1 MKFQMIHE
9 VRDRIHVRC
18 LSAKGVLFR
27 GFDARQGAVILSRL
41 ERISGV
47 YKVKLYSASGE
58 VAITFAP
65 DKRASLRPILLDTL
79 AYLDPN
85 DPGLQK
91 SSKHQADALILNRT
105 YRNRLISHVTRHFA
119 CKWFLPMPVR
129 MLRAWYHTLGF
140 IRKGVKSLLS
150 GKLDVPVL
158 DATAITAAML
168 QNDLGT
174 AGSIMLL
181 LGIGDILE
189 EWTLKK
195 SVHDLASHMS
205 INVDTA
211 WKVLENGTE
220 IEVPLTEVEKGDVIS
235 VKMGSTI
242 PLDGLVTGGEALVN
256 QASMTGESMPVR
268 KTVDG
273 TVFAGTVVEDG
284 EICIRVTGTVGD
296 TRFDRIVKIIE
307 DSEAF
312 KSNLEGRANH
322 LADRLVPWCLGGTLL
337 TYLITRNVMKAMA
350 VLMVD
355 FSCALKLSMPL
366 AVLSAMRECST
377 YKITVK
383 GGKFLEAV
391 AEADTI
397 VFDKTGT
404 LTKAQPTVAKI
415 VSFNDQSEDEL
426 LRIAACL
433 EEHFPHSMAKAVV
446 REAVNRNLV
455 HEELHSKVEYIVAH
469 GISSK
474 IGEKHIVIGSYHFV
488 FEDENATIPEG
499 KKEIFEQLPEQYS
512 HLYMAI
518 DGVLVAVICIED
530 PLRPEAV
537 EVIAKLKKLGISKVV
552 MMTGDSDRVAS
563 AIAKKVGVDEY
574 HSEVL
579 PEDKASFVEAEKNA
593 GRKVIM
599 VGDGINDS
607 PALSAADVGI
617 AISDGAEIAREI
629 ADVTVGADD
638 LHELVTLKK
647 ISNGL
652 MERIHRNYRLIVGIN
667 TSLIVLG
674 VAGAFPPTTSA
685 LLHNTSTLL
694 ISLKSMNNL
703 LDEKEE
709 VTEENV
715 AEAFA

>member
-1 MKFQMIHE
+1 MIHE

-242 PLDGLVTGGEALVN
+242 PLDGLVTGGEARVN

-404 LTKAQPTVAKI
+404 LTLAKPKVADVICFDGYSRETV
-415 VSFNDQSEDEL
+415 
-426 LRIAACL
+426 LRYAACL
-433 EEHFPHSMAKAVV
+433 EEHFPHSVANAIV
-446 REAVNRNLV
+446 RQAADEGIT
-455 HEELHSKVEYIVAH
+455 HDELHSKVEYIVAH
-469 GISSK
+469 GIASRVGDK
-474 IGEKHIVIGSYHFV
+474 RIVIGSHHFI
-488 FEDENATIPEG
+488 FEDEHCRVPEG
-499 KKEIFEQLPEQYS
+499 QEDLFESRSPAYS
-512 HLYMAI
+512 HVFMALNGVLMAI
-518 DGVLVAVICIED
+518 ICISD

-537 EVIAKLKKLGISKVV
+537 EVMKALRRVGFQNLV
-552 MMTGDSDRVAS
+552 MMTGDSKRTAENVAATLELDRFYA
-563 AIAKKVGVDEY
+563 
-574 HSEVL
+574 EVL
-579 PEDKASFVEAEKNA
+579 PEEKAQFVKAAKAE
-593 GRKVIM
+593 GHRVVM

-607 PALSAADVGI
+607 PALSEADAGI
-617 AISDGAEIAREI
+617 AIAEGADIAREI
-629 ADVTVGADD
+629 ADITISARD
-638 LHELVTLKK
+638 LHQ
-647 ISNGL
+647 
-652 MERIHRNYRLIVGIN
+652 LIVLKELSN
-667 TSLIVLG
+667 LLMKRVNFNYDFVVSFNAALIALG
-674 VAGAFPPTTSA
+674 VAGILPPATTA
-685 LLHNTSTLL
+685 LLHNGSTIAL
-694 ISLKSMNNL
+694 SLHSMTNL
-703 LDEKEE
+703 KKF
-709 VTEENV
+709 V
-715 AEAFA
+715 

>member
-58 VAITFAP
+58 VAITFAL

-296 TRFDRIVKIIE
+296 TRFDRIVKMIE

-404 LTKAQPTVAKI
+404 LTLAKPKVADVICFDGYSRETV
-415 VSFNDQSEDEL
+415 
-426 LRIAACL
+426 LRYAACL
-433 EEHFPHSMAKAVV
+433 EEHFPHSVANAIV
-446 REAVNRNLV
+446 RQAADEGIT
-455 HEELHSKVEYIVAH
+455 HDELHSKVEYIVAH
-469 GISSK
+469 GIASRVGDK
-474 IGEKHIVIGSYHFV
+474 RIVIGSHHFI
-488 FEDENATIPEG
+488 FEDEHCRVPEG
-499 KKEIFEQLPEQYS
+499 QEDLFESRSPAYS
-512 HLYMAI
+512 HVFMALNGVLMAI
-518 DGVLVAVICIED
+518 ICISD

-537 EVIAKLKKLGISKVV
+537 EVMKALRRVGFQNLV
-552 MMTGDSDRVAS
+552 MMTGDSKRTAENVAATLELDRFYA
-563 AIAKKVGVDEY
+563 
-574 HSEVL
+574 EVL
-579 PEDKASFVEAEKNA
+579 PEEKAQFVKAAKAE
-593 GRKVIM
+593 GHRVVM

-607 PALSAADVGI
+607 PALSEADAGI
-617 AISDGAEIAREI
+617 AIAEGADIAREI
-629 ADVTVGADD
+629 ADITISARD
-638 LHELVTLKK
+638 LHQ
-647 ISNGL
+647 
-652 MERIHRNYRLIVGIN
+652 LIVLKELSN
-667 TSLIVLG
+667 LLMKRVNFNYDFVVSFNAALIALG
-674 VAGAFPPTTSA
+674 VAGILPPATTA
-685 LLHNTSTLL
+685 LLHNGSTIAL
-694 ISLKSMNNL
+694 SLHSMTNL
-703 LDEKEE
+703 KKF
-709 VTEENV
+709 V
-715 AEAFA
+715 

>member
-296 TRFDRIVKIIE
+296 TRFDRIVKMIE

-404 LTKAQPTVAKI
+404 LTLAKPKVADVICFDGYSRETV
-415 VSFNDQSEDEL
+415 
-426 LRIAACL
+426 LRYAACL
-433 EEHFPHSMAKAVV
+433 EEHFPHSVASAIV
-446 REAVNRNLV
+446 RQAADEGIT
-455 HEELHSKVEYIVAH
+455 HDELHSKVEYIVAH
-469 GISSK
+469 GIASRVGDK
-474 IGEKHIVIGSYHFV
+474 RIVIGSHHFI
-488 FEDENATIPEG
+488 FEDEHCRVPEG
-499 KKEIFEQLPEQYS
+499 QEDLFESRSPAYS
-512 HLYMAI
+512 HVFMALNGVLMAI
-518 DGVLVAVICIED
+518 ICISD

-537 EVIAKLKKLGISKVV
+537 EVMKALRRVGFQNLV
-552 MMTGDSDRVAS
+552 MMTGDSKRTAENVA
-563 AIAKKVGVDEY
+563 ATLELDQFYA
-574 HSEVL
+574 EVL
-579 PEDKASFVEAEKNA
+579 PEEKAQFVKAAKAE
-593 GRKVIM
+593 GHRVVM

-607 PALSAADVGI
+607 PALSEADAGI
-617 AISDGAEIAREI
+617 AIAEGADIAREI
-629 ADVTVGADD
+629 ADITISARD
-638 LHELVTLKK
+638 LHQ
-647 ISNGL
+647 
-652 MERIHRNYRLIVGIN
+652 LIVLKELSN
-667 TSLIVLG
+667 LLMKRVNFNYDFVVSFNAALIALG
-674 VAGAFPPTTSA
+674 VAGILPPATTA
-685 LLHNTSTLL
+685 LLHNGSTIAL
-694 ISLKSMNNL
+694 SLHSMTNL
-703 LDEKEE
+703 KKF
-709 VTEENV
+709 V
-715 AEAFA
+715 

>member
-235 VKMGSTI
+235 VKMGSII

-404 LTKAQPTVAKI
+404 LTLAKPKVADVICFDGYSRETV
-415 VSFNDQSEDEL
+415 
-426 LRIAACL
+426 LRYAACL
-433 EEHFPHSMAKAVV
+433 EEHFPHSVANAIV
-446 REAVNRNLV
+446 RQAADEGIT
-455 HEELHSKVEYIVAH
+455 HDELHSKVEYIVAH
-469 GISSK
+469 GIASRVGDK
-474 IGEKHIVIGSYHFV
+474 RIVIGSHHFI
-488 FEDENATIPEG
+488 FEDEHCRVPEG
-499 KKEIFEQLPEQYS
+499 QEDLFESRSPAYS
-512 HLYMAI
+512 HVFMALNGVLMAI
-518 DGVLVAVICIED
+518 ICISD

-537 EVIAKLKKLGISKVV
+537 EVMKALRRVGFQNLV
-552 MMTGDSDRVAS
+552 MMTGDSKRTAENVAATLELDRFYA
-563 AIAKKVGVDEY
+563 
-574 HSEVL
+574 EVL
-579 PEDKASFVEAEKNA
+579 PEEKAQFVKAAKAE
-593 GRKVIM
+593 GHRVVM

-607 PALSAADVGI
+607 PALSEADAGI
-617 AISDGAEIAREI
+617 AIAEGADIAREI
-629 ADVTVGADD
+629 ADITISARD
-638 LHELVTLKK
+638 LHQ
-647 ISNGL
+647 
-652 MERIHRNYRLIVGIN
+652 LIVLKELSN
-667 TSLIVLG
+667 LLMKRVNFNYDFVVSFNAALIALG
-674 VAGAFPPTTSA
+674 VAGILPPATTA
-685 LLHNTSTLL
+685 LLHNGSTIAL
-694 ISLKSMNNL
+694 SLHSMTNL
-703 LDEKEE
+703 KKF
-709 VTEENV
+709 V
-715 AEAFA
+715 

>member
-1 MKFQMIHE
+1 MIHE

-312 KSNLEGRANH
+312 KSNLEGRANR

-404 LTKAQPTVAKI
+404 LTLAKPKVADVICFDGYSRETV
-415 VSFNDQSEDEL
+415 
-426 LRIAACL
+426 LRYAACL
-433 EEHFPHSMAKAVV
+433 EEHFPHSVANAIV
-446 REAVNRNLV
+446 RQAADEGIT
-455 HEELHSKVEYIVAH
+455 HDELHSKVEYIVAH
-469 GISSK
+469 GIASRVGDK
-474 IGEKHIVIGSYHFV
+474 RIVIGSHHFI
-488 FEDENATIPEG
+488 FEDEHCRVPEG
-499 KKEIFEQLPEQYS
+499 QEDLFESRSPAYS
-512 HLYMAI
+512 HVFMALNGVLMAI
-518 DGVLVAVICIED
+518 ICISD

-537 EVIAKLKKLGISKVV
+537 EVMKALRRVGFQNLV
-552 MMTGDSDRVAS
+552 MMTGDSKRTAENVAATLELDRFYA
-563 AIAKKVGVDEY
+563 
-574 HSEVL
+574 EVL
-579 PEDKASFVEAEKNA
+579 PEEKAQFVKAAKAE
-593 GRKVIM
+593 GHRVVM

-607 PALSAADVGI
+607 PALSEADAGI
-617 AISDGAEIAREI
+617 AIAEGADIAREI
-629 ADVTVGADD
+629 ADITISARD
-638 LHELVTLKK
+638 LHQ
-647 ISNGL
+647 
-652 MERIHRNYRLIVGIN
+652 LIVLKELSN
-667 TSLIVLG
+667 LLMKRVNFNYDFVVSFNAALIALG
-674 VAGAFPPTTSA
+674 VAGILPPATTA
-685 LLHNTSTLL
+685 LLHNGSTIAL
-694 ISLKSMNNL
+694 SLHSMTNL
-703 LDEKEE
+703 KKF
-709 VTEENV
+709 V
-715 AEAFA
+715 

>member
-65 DKRASLRPILLDTL
+65 DKRASLRPILLATL

-296 TRFDRIVKIIE
+296 TRFDRIVKMIE

-404 LTKAQPTVAKI
+404 LTLAKPKVADVICFDGYSRETV
-415 VSFNDQSEDEL
+415 
-426 LRIAACL
+426 LRYAACL
-433 EEHFPHSMAKAVV
+433 EEHFPHSVANAIV
-446 REAVNRNLV
+446 RQAADEGIT
-455 HEELHSKVEYIVAH
+455 HDELHSKVEYIVAH
-469 GISSK
+469 GIASRVGDK
-474 IGEKHIVIGSYHFV
+474 RIVIGSHHFI
-488 FEDENATIPEG
+488 FEDEHCRVPEG
-499 KKEIFEQLPEQYS
+499 QEDLFESRSPAYS
-512 HLYMAI
+512 HVFMALNGVLMAI
-518 DGVLVAVICIED
+518 ICISD

-537 EVIAKLKKLGISKVV
+537 EVMKALRRVGFQNLV
-552 MMTGDSDRVAS
+552 MMTGDSKRTAENVAATLELDRFYA
-563 AIAKKVGVDEY
+563 
-574 HSEVL
+574 EVL
-579 PEDKASFVEAEKNA
+579 PEEKAQFVKAAKAE
-593 GRKVIM
+593 GHRVVM

-607 PALSAADVGI
+607 PALSEADAGI
-617 AISDGAEIAREI
+617 AIAEGADIAREI
-629 ADVTVGADD
+629 ADITISARD
-638 LHELVTLKK
+638 LHQ
-647 ISNGL
+647 
-652 MERIHRNYRLIVGIN
+652 LIVLKELSN
-667 TSLIVLG
+667 LLMKRVNFNYDFVVSFNAALIALG
-674 VAGAFPPTTSA
+674 VAGILPPATTA
-685 LLHNTSTLL
+685 LLHNGSTIAL
-694 ISLKSMNNL
+694 SLHSMTNL
-703 LDEKEE
+703 KKF
-709 VTEENV
+709 V
-715 AEAFA
+715 

>member
-1 MKFQMIHE
+1 
-9 VRDRIHVRC
+9 
-18 LSAKGVLFR
+18 
-27 GFDARQGAVILSRL
+27 
-41 ERISGV
+41 
-47 YKVKLYSASGE
+47 
-58 VAITFAP
+58 
-65 DKRASLRPILLDTL
+65 
-79 AYLDPN
+79 
-85 DPGLQK
+85 
-91 SSKHQADALILNRT
+91 
-105 YRNRLISHVTRHFA
+105 
-119 CKWFLPMPVR
+119 MPVR

-404 LTKAQPTVAKI
+404 LTLAKPKVADVICFDGYSRETV
-415 VSFNDQSEDEL
+415 
-426 LRIAACL
+426 LRYAACL
-433 EEHFPHSMAKAVV
+433 EEHFPHSVANAIV
-446 REAVNRNLV
+446 RQAADEGIT
-455 HEELHSKVEYIVAH
+455 HDELHSKVEYIVAH
-469 GISSK
+469 GIASRVGDK
-474 IGEKHIVIGSYHFV
+474 RIVIGSHHFI
-488 FEDENATIPEG
+488 FEDEHCRVPEG
-499 KKEIFEQLPEQYS
+499 QEDLFESRSPAYS
-512 HLYMAI
+512 HVFMALNGVLMAI
-518 DGVLVAVICIED
+518 ICISD

-537 EVIAKLKKLGISKVV
+537 EVMKALRRVGFQNLV
-552 MMTGDSDRVAS
+552 MMTGDSKRTAENVAATLELDRFYA
-563 AIAKKVGVDEY
+563 
-574 HSEVL
+574 EVL
-579 PEDKASFVEAEKNA
+579 PEEKAQFVKAAKAE
-593 GRKVIM
+593 GHRVVM

-607 PALSAADVGI
+607 PALSEADAGI
-617 AISDGAEIAREI
+617 AIAEGADIAREI
-629 ADVTVGADD
+629 ADITISARD
-638 LHELVTLKK
+638 LHQ
-647 ISNGL
+647 
-652 MERIHRNYRLIVGIN
+652 LIVLKELSN
-667 TSLIVLG
+667 LLMKRVNFNYDFVVSFNAALIALG
-674 VAGAFPPTTSA
+674 VAGILPPATTA
-685 LLHNTSTLL
+685 LLHNGSTIAL
-694 ISLKSMNNL
+694 SLHSMTNL
-703 LDEKEE
+703 KKF
-709 VTEENV
+709 V
-715 AEAFA
+715 

>member
-1 MKFQMIHE
+1 MIHE

-383 GGKFLEAV
+383 GGKVLEAV

-404 LTKAQPTVAKI
+404 LTLAKPKVADVICFDGYSRETV
-415 VSFNDQSEDEL
+415 
-426 LRIAACL
+426 LRYAACL
-433 EEHFPHSMAKAVV
+433 EEHFPHSVANAIV
-446 REAVNRNLV
+446 RQAADEGIT
-455 HEELHSKVEYIVAH
+455 HDELHSKVEYIVAH
-469 GISSK
+469 GIASRVGDK
-474 IGEKHIVIGSYHFV
+474 RIVIGSHHFI
-488 FEDENATIPEG
+488 FEDEHCRVPEG
-499 KKEIFEQLPEQYS
+499 QEDLFESRSPAYS
-512 HLYMAI
+512 HVFMALNGVLMAI
-518 DGVLVAVICIED
+518 ICISD

-537 EVIAKLKKLGISKVV
+537 EVMKALRRVGFQNLV
-552 MMTGDSDRVAS
+552 MMTGDSKRTAENVAATLELDRFYA
-563 AIAKKVGVDEY
+563 
-574 HSEVL
+574 EVL
-579 PEDKASFVEAEKNA
+579 PEEKAQFVKAAKAE
-593 GRKVIM
+593 GHRVVM

-607 PALSAADVGI
+607 PALSEADAGI
-617 AISDGAEIAREI
+617 AIAEGADIAREI
-629 ADVTVGADD
+629 ADITISARD
-638 LHELVTLKK
+638 LHQ
-647 ISNGL
+647 
-652 MERIHRNYRLIVGIN
+652 LIVLKELSN
-667 TSLIVLG
+667 LLMKRVNFNYDFVVSFNAALIALG
-674 VAGAFPPTTSA
+674 VAGILPPATTA
-685 LLHNTSTLL
+685 LLHNGSTIAL
-694 ISLKSMNNL
+694 SLHSMTNL
-703 LDEKEE
+703 KKF
-709 VTEENV
+709 V
-715 AEAFA
+715 

>member
-1 MKFQMIHE
+1 MIHE

-404 LTKAQPTVAKI
+404 LTLAKPKVADVICFDGYSRETV
-415 VSFNDQSEDEL
+415 
-426 LRIAACL
+426 LRYAACL
-433 EEHFPHSMAKAVV
+433 EEHFPHSVANAIV
-446 REAVNRNLV
+446 RQAADEGIT
-455 HEELHSKVEYIVAH
+455 HDELHSKVEYIVAH
-469 GISSK
+469 GIASRVGDK
-474 IGEKHIVIGSYHFV
+474 RIVIGSHHFI
-488 FEDENATIPEG
+488 FEDEHCRVPEG
-499 KKEIFEQLPEQYS
+499 QEDLFESRSPAYS
-512 HLYMAI
+512 HVFMALNGVLMAI
-518 DGVLVAVICIED
+518 ICISD

-537 EVIAKLKKLGISKVV
+537 EVMKALRRVGFQNFV
-552 MMTGDSDRVAS
+552 MMTGDSKRTAENVAATLELDRFYA
-563 AIAKKVGVDEY
+563 
-574 HSEVL
+574 EVL
-579 PEDKASFVEAEKNA
+579 PEEKAQFVKAAKAE
-593 GRKVIM
+593 GHRVVM

-607 PALSAADVGI
+607 PALSEADAGI
-617 AISDGAEIAREI
+617 AIAEGADIAREI
-629 ADVTVGADD
+629 ADITISARD
-638 LHELVTLKK
+638 LHQ
-647 ISNGL
+647 
-652 MERIHRNYRLIVGIN
+652 LIVLKELSN
-667 TSLIVLG
+667 LLMKRVNFNYDFVVSFNAALIALG
-674 VAGAFPPTTSA
+674 VAGILPPATTA
-685 LLHNTSTLL
+685 LLHNGSTIAL
-694 ISLKSMNNL
+694 SLHSMTNL
-703 LDEKEE
+703 KKF
-709 VTEENV
+709 V
-715 AEAFA
+715 

>member
-296 TRFDRIVKIIE
+296 TRFDRIVKMIE

-404 LTKAQPTVAKI
+404 LTLAKPKVADVICFDGYSRETV
-415 VSFNDQSEDEL
+415 
-426 LRIAACL
+426 LRYAACL
-433 EEHFPHSMAKAVV
+433 EEHFPHSVANAIV
-446 REAVNRNLV
+446 RQAADEGIT
-455 HEELHSKVEYIVAH
+455 HDELHSKVEYIVAH
-469 GISSK
+469 GIASRVGDKRS
-474 IGEKHIVIGSYHFV
+474 VIGSHHFI
-488 FEDENATIPEG
+488 FEDEHCRVPEG
-499 KKEIFEQLPEQYS
+499 QEDLFESRSPAYS
-512 HLYMAI
+512 HVFMALNGVLMAI
-518 DGVLVAVICIED
+518 ICISD

-537 EVIAKLKKLGISKVV
+537 EVMKALRRVGFQNLV
-552 MMTGDSDRVAS
+552 MMTGDSKRTAENVAATLELDRFYA
-563 AIAKKVGVDEY
+563 
-574 HSEVL
+574 EVL
-579 PEDKASFVEAEKNA
+579 PEEKAQFVKAAKAE
-593 GRKVIM
+593 GHRVVM

-607 PALSAADVGI
+607 PALSEADAGI
-617 AISDGAEIAREI
+617 AIAEGADIAREI
-629 ADVTVGADD
+629 ADITISARD
-638 LHELVTLKK
+638 LHQ
-647 ISNGL
+647 
-652 MERIHRNYRLIVGIN
+652 LIVLKELSN
-667 TSLIVLG
+667 LLMKRVNFNYDFVVSFNAALIALG
-674 VAGAFPPTTSA
+674 VAGILPPATTA
-685 LLHNTSTLL
+685 LLHNGSTIAL
-694 ISLKSMNNL
+694 SLHSMTNL
-703 LDEKEE
+703 KKF
-709 VTEENV
+709 V
-715 AEAFA
+715 

>member
-18 LSAKGVLFR
+18 LSAKGVVFR
-27 GFDARQGAVILSRL
+27 GFDARQGAVILSSL

-47 YKVKLYSASGE
+47 CKVKLYSASGE

-65 DKRASLRPILLDTL
+65 DKRAFLRPILLDTL

-129 MLRAWYHTLGF
+129 TLRAWYHTLGF

-189 EWTLKK
+189 AWTLKK

-220 IEVPLTEVEKGDVIS
+220 IEVPLTEVDKGDVIS

-284 EICIRVTGTVGD
+284 EIRIRVTGTVGD
-296 TRFDRIVKIIE
+296 TRFDRIVKMIE

-312 KSNLEGRANH
+312 KSNLEGKANH

-404 LTKAQPTVAKI
+404 LTLAKPKVADVICFDGYTRETV
-415 VSFNDQSEDEL
+415 
-426 LRIAACL
+426 LRYAACL
-433 EEHFPHSMAKAVV
+433 EEHFPHSVANAIV
-446 REAVNRNLV
+446 RQAADEGIT
-455 HEELHSKVEYIVAH
+455 HDELHSKVEYIVAH
-469 GISSK
+469 GIASRVGDK
-474 IGEKHIVIGSYHFV
+474 RIVIGSHHFI
-488 FEDENATIPEG
+488 FEDEHCRVPEG
-499 KKEIFEQLPEQYS
+499 QEDLFESRSPEYS
-512 HLYMAI
+512 HVFMALNGVLMAI
-518 DGVLVAVICIED
+518 ICISD

-537 EVIAKLKKLGISKVV
+537 EVMKALRRVGFQDLV
-552 MMTGDSDRVAS
+552 MMTGDSKRTAENVA
-563 AIAKKVGVDEY
+563 ATLGLDQFYA
-574 HSEVL
+574 EVL
-579 PEDKASFVEAEKNA
+579 PEEKAQFVKAAKA
-593 GRKVIM
+593 DGHRVVM

-607 PALSAADVGI
+607 PALSEADAGI
-617 AISDGAEIAREI
+617 AIAEGADIAREI
-629 ADVTVGADD
+629 ADITISARD
-638 LHELVTLKK
+638 LHQ
-647 ISNGL
+647 
-652 MERIHRNYRLIVGIN
+652 LIVLKELSN
-667 TSLIVLG
+667 LLMKRVNFNYDFVVSFNAALIALG
-674 VAGAFPPTTSA
+674 VAGILPPATTA
-685 LLHNTSTLL
+685 LLHNGSTIAL
-694 ISLKSMNNL
+694 SLHSMTNL
-703 LDEKEE
+703 KEF
-709 VTEENV
+709 V
-715 AEAFA
+715 

>member
-1 MKFQMIHE
+1 MIHE

-404 LTKAQPTVAKI
+404 LTLAKPKVADVICFDGYSRETV
-415 VSFNDQSEDEL
+415 
-426 LRIAACL
+426 LRYAACL
-433 EEHFPHSMAKAVV
+433 EEHFPHSVANAIV
-446 REAVNRNLV
+446 RQAADEGIT
-455 HEELHSKVEYIVAH
+455 HDELHSKVEYIVAH
-469 GISSK
+469 GIASRVGDK
-474 IGEKHIVIGSYHFV
+474 RIVIGSHHFI
-488 FEDENATIPEG
+488 FEDEHCRVPEG
-499 KKEIFEQLPEQYS
+499 QEDLFESRSPAYS
-512 HLYMAI
+512 HVFMALNGVLMAI
-518 DGVLVAVICIED
+518 ICISD

-537 EVIAKLKKLGISKVV
+537 EVMKALRRVGFQNLV
-552 MMTGDSDRVAS
+552 MMTGDSKRTAEKVAATLELDRFYA
-563 AIAKKVGVDEY
+563 
-574 HSEVL
+574 EVL
-579 PEDKASFVEAEKNA
+579 PEEKAQFVKAAKAE
-593 GRKVIM
+593 GHRVVM

-607 PALSAADVGI
+607 PALSEADAGI
-617 AISDGAEIAREI
+617 AIAEGADIAREI
-629 ADVTVGADD
+629 ADITISARD
-638 LHELVTLKK
+638 LHQ
-647 ISNGL
+647 
-652 MERIHRNYRLIVGIN
+652 LIVLKELSN
-667 TSLIVLG
+667 LLMKRVNFNYDFVVSFNAALIALG
-674 VAGAFPPTTSA
+674 VAGILPPATTA
-685 LLHNTSTLL
+685 LLHNGSTIAL
-694 ISLKSMNNL
+694 SLHSMTNL
-703 LDEKEE
+703 KKF
-709 VTEENV
+709 V
-715 AEAFA
+715 

>member
-1 MKFQMIHE
+1 MIHE

-220 IEVPLTEVEKGDVIS
+220 IEVPLTEVEKDDVIS

-296 TRFDRIVKIIE
+296 TRFDRIVKMIE

-404 LTKAQPTVAKI
+404 LTLAKPKVADVICFDGYSRETV
-415 VSFNDQSEDEL
+415 
-426 LRIAACL
+426 LRYAACL
-433 EEHFPHSMAKAVV
+433 EEHFPHSVANAIV
-446 REAVNRNLV
+446 RQAADEGIT
-455 HEELHSKVEYIVAH
+455 HDELHSKVEYIVAH
-469 GISSK
+469 GIASRVGDK
-474 IGEKHIVIGSYHFV
+474 RIVIGSHHFI
-488 FEDENATIPEG
+488 FEDEHCRVPEG
-499 KKEIFEQLPEQYS
+499 QEDLFESRSPAYS
-512 HLYMAI
+512 HVFMALNGVLMAI
-518 DGVLVAVICIED
+518 ICISD

-537 EVIAKLKKLGISKVV
+537 EVMKALRRVGFQNLV
-552 MMTGDSDRVAS
+552 MMTGDSKRTAENVAATLELDRFYA
-563 AIAKKVGVDEY
+563 
-574 HSEVL
+574 EVL
-579 PEDKASFVEAEKNA
+579 PEEKAQFVKAAKAE
-593 GRKVIM
+593 GHRVVM

-607 PALSAADVGI
+607 PALSEADAGI
-617 AISDGAEIAREI
+617 AIAEGADIAREI
-629 ADVTVGADD
+629 ADITISARD
-638 LHELVTLKK
+638 LHQ
-647 ISNGL
+647 
-652 MERIHRNYRLIVGIN
+652 LIVLKELSN
-667 TSLIVLG
+667 LLMKRVNFNYDFVVSFNAALIALG
-674 VAGAFPPTTSA
+674 VAGILPPATTA
-685 LLHNTSTLL
+685 LLHNGSTIAL
-694 ISLKSMNNL
+694 SLHSMTNL
-703 LDEKEE
+703 KKF
-709 VTEENV
+709 V
-715 AEAFA
+715 

>member
-91 SSKHQADALILNRT
+91 PSKHQADALILNRT

-404 LTKAQPTVAKI
+404 LTLAKPKVADVICFDGYSRETV
-415 VSFNDQSEDEL
+415 
-426 LRIAACL
+426 LRYAACL
-433 EEHFPHSMAKAVV
+433 EEHFPHSVANAIV
-446 REAVNRNLV
+446 RQAADEGIT
-455 HEELHSKVEYIVAH
+455 HDELHSKVEYIVAH
-469 GISSK
+469 GIASRVGDK
-474 IGEKHIVIGSYHFV
+474 RIVIGSHHFI
-488 FEDENATIPEG
+488 FEDEHCRVPEG
-499 KKEIFEQLPEQYS
+499 QEDLFESRSPAYS
-512 HLYMAI
+512 HVFMALNGVLMAI
-518 DGVLVAVICIED
+518 ICISD

-537 EVIAKLKKLGISKVV
+537 EVMKALRRVGFQNLV
-552 MMTGDSDRVAS
+552 MMTGDSKRTAENVAATLELDRFYA
-563 AIAKKVGVDEY
+563 
-574 HSEVL
+574 EVL
-579 PEDKASFVEAEKNA
+579 PEEKAQFVKAAKAE
-593 GRKVIM
+593 GHRVVM

-607 PALSAADVGI
+607 PALSEADAGI
-617 AISDGAEIAREI
+617 AIAEGADIAREI
-629 ADVTVGADD
+629 ADITISARD
-638 LHELVTLKK
+638 LHQ
-647 ISNGL
+647 
-652 MERIHRNYRLIVGIN
+652 LIVLKELSN
-667 TSLIVLG
+667 LLMKRVNFNYDFVVSFNAALIALG
-674 VAGAFPPTTSA
+674 VAGILPPATTA
-685 LLHNTSTLL
+685 LLHNGSTIAL
-694 ISLKSMNNL
+694 SLHSMTNL
-703 LDEKEE
+703 KKF
-709 VTEENV
+709 V
-715 AEAFA
+715 

>member
-1 MKFQMIHE
+1 MIHE

-158 DATAITAAML
+158 DATAITAAMR

-404 LTKAQPTVAKI
+404 LTLAKPKVADVICFDGYSRETV
-415 VSFNDQSEDEL
+415 
-426 LRIAACL
+426 LRYAACL
-433 EEHFPHSMAKAVV
+433 EEHFPHSVANAIV
-446 REAVNRNLV
+446 RQAADEGIT
-455 HEELHSKVEYIVAH
+455 HDELHSKVEYIVAH
-469 GISSK
+469 GIASRVGDK
-474 IGEKHIVIGSYHFV
+474 RIVIGSHHFI
-488 FEDENATIPEG
+488 FEDEHCRVPEG
-499 KKEIFEQLPEQYS
+499 QEDLFESRSPAYS
-512 HLYMAI
+512 HVFMALNGVLMAI
-518 DGVLVAVICIED
+518 ICISD

-537 EVIAKLKKLGISKVV
+537 EVMKALRRVGFQNLV
-552 MMTGDSDRVAS
+552 MMTGDSKRTAENVAATLELDRFYA
-563 AIAKKVGVDEY
+563 
-574 HSEVL
+574 EVL
-579 PEDKASFVEAEKNA
+579 PEEKAQFVKAAKAE
-593 GRKVIM
+593 GHRVVM

-607 PALSAADVGI
+607 PALSEADAGI
-617 AISDGAEIAREI
+617 AIAEGADIAREI
-629 ADVTVGADD
+629 ADITISARD
-638 LHELVTLKK
+638 LHQ
-647 ISNGL
+647 
-652 MERIHRNYRLIVGIN
+652 LIVLKELSN
-667 TSLIVLG
+667 LLMKRVNFNYDFVVSFNAALIALG
-674 VAGAFPPTTSA
+674 VAGILPPATTA
-685 LLHNTSTLL
+685 LLHNGSTIAL
-694 ISLKSMNNL
+694 SLHSMTNL
-703 LDEKEE
+703 KKF
-709 VTEENV
+709 V
-715 AEAFA
+715 

>member
-1 MKFQMIHE
+1 MIHE

-366 AVLSAMRECST
+366 AVLSAMRACST

-404 LTKAQPTVAKI
+404 LTLAKPKVADVICFDGYSRETV
-415 VSFNDQSEDEL
+415 
-426 LRIAACL
+426 LRYAACL
-433 EEHFPHSMAKAVV
+433 EEHFPHSVANAIV
-446 REAVNRNLV
+446 RQAADEGIT
-455 HEELHSKVEYIVAH
+455 HDELHSKVEYIVAH
-469 GISSK
+469 GIASRVGDK
-474 IGEKHIVIGSYHFV
+474 RIVIGSHHFI
-488 FEDENATIPEG
+488 FEDEHCRVPEG
-499 KKEIFEQLPEQYS
+499 QEDLFESRSPAYS
-512 HLYMAI
+512 HVFMALNGVLMAI
-518 DGVLVAVICIED
+518 ICISD

-537 EVIAKLKKLGISKVV
+537 EVMKALRRVGFQNLV
-552 MMTGDSDRVAS
+552 MMTGDSKRTAENVAATLELDRFYA
-563 AIAKKVGVDEY
+563 
-574 HSEVL
+574 EVL
-579 PEDKASFVEAEKNA
+579 PEEKAQFVKAAKAE
-593 GRKVIM
+593 GHRVVM

-607 PALSAADVGI
+607 PALSEADAGI
-617 AISDGAEIAREI
+617 AIAEGADIAREI
-629 ADVTVGADD
+629 ADITISARD
-638 LHELVTLKK
+638 LHQ
-647 ISNGL
+647 
-652 MERIHRNYRLIVGIN
+652 LIVLKELSN
-667 TSLIVLG
+667 LLMKRVNFNYDFVVSFNAALIALG
-674 VAGAFPPTTSA
+674 VAGILPPATTA
-685 LLHNTSTLL
+685 LLHNGSTIAL
-694 ISLKSMNNL
+694 SLHSMTNL
-703 LDEKEE
+703 KKF
-709 VTEENV
+709 V
-715 AEAFA
+715 

>member
-404 LTKAQPTVAKI
+404 LTLAKPKVADVICFDGYSRETV
-415 VSFNDQSEDEL
+415 
-426 LRIAACL
+426 LRYAACL
-433 EEHFPHSMAKAVV
+433 EEHFPHSVANAIV
-446 REAVNRNLV
+446 RQAADEGIT
-455 HEELHSKVEYIVAH
+455 HDELHSKVEYIVAH
-469 GISSK
+469 GIASRVGDK
-474 IGEKHIVIGSYHFV
+474 RIVIGSHHFI
-488 FEDENATIPEG
+488 FEDEHCRVPEG
-499 KKEIFEQLPEQYS
+499 QEDLFESRSPAYS
-512 HLYMAI
+512 HVFMALNGVLMAI
-518 DGVLVAVICIED
+518 ICISD

-537 EVIAKLKKLGISKVV
+537 EVMKALRRVGFQNLV
-552 MMTGDSDRVAS
+552 MMTGDSKRTAENVAATLELDRFYA
-563 AIAKKVGVDEY
+563 
-574 HSEVL
+574 EVL
-579 PEDKASFVEAEKNA
+579 PEEKAQFVKAAKAE
-593 GRKVIM
+593 GHRVVM

-607 PALSAADVGI
+607 PALSEADAGI
-617 AISDGAEIAREI
+617 AIAEGADIAREI
-629 ADVTVGADD
+629 ADITILARD
-638 LHELVTLKK
+638 LHQ
-647 ISNGL
+647 
-652 MERIHRNYRLIVGIN
+652 LIVLKELSN
-667 TSLIVLG
+667 LLMKRVNFNYDFVVSFNAALIALG
-674 VAGAFPPTTSA
+674 VAGILPPATTA
-685 LLHNTSTLL
+685 LLHNGSTIAL
-694 ISLKSMNNL
+694 SLHSMTNL
-703 LDEKEE
+703 KKF
-709 VTEENV
+709 V
-715 AEAFA
+715 

>member
-150 GKLDVPVL
+150 GNLDVPVL

-296 TRFDRIVKIIE
+296 TRFDRIVKMIE

-404 LTKAQPTVAKI
+404 LTLAKPKVADVICFDGYSRETV
-415 VSFNDQSEDEL
+415 
-426 LRIAACL
+426 LRYAACL
-433 EEHFPHSMAKAVV
+433 EEHFPHSVANAIV
-446 REAVNRNLV
+446 RQAADEGIT
-455 HEELHSKVEYIVAH
+455 HDELHSKVEYIVAH
-469 GISSK
+469 GIASRVGDK
-474 IGEKHIVIGSYHFV
+474 RIVIGSHHFI
-488 FEDENATIPEG
+488 FEDEHCRVPEG
-499 KKEIFEQLPEQYS
+499 QEDLFESRSPAYS
-512 HLYMAI
+512 HVFMALNGVLMAI
-518 DGVLVAVICIED
+518 ICISD

-537 EVIAKLKKLGISKVV
+537 EVMKALRRVGFQNLV
-552 MMTGDSDRVAS
+552 MMTGDSKRTAENVAATLELDRFYA
-563 AIAKKVGVDEY
+563 
-574 HSEVL
+574 EVL
-579 PEDKASFVEAEKNA
+579 PEEKAQFVKAAKAE
-593 GRKVIM
+593 GHRVVM

-607 PALSAADVGI
+607 PALSEADAGI
-617 AISDGAEIAREI
+617 AIAEGADIAREI
-629 ADVTVGADD
+629 ADITISARD
-638 LHELVTLKK
+638 LHQ
-647 ISNGL
+647 
-652 MERIHRNYRLIVGIN
+652 LIVLKELSN
-667 TSLIVLG
+667 LLMKRVNFNYDFVVSFNAALIALG
-674 VAGAFPPTTSA
+674 VAGILPPATTA
-685 LLHNTSTLL
+685 LLHNGSTIAL
-694 ISLKSMNNL
+694 SLHSMTNL
-703 LDEKEE
+703 KKF
-709 VTEENV
+709 V
-715 AEAFA
+715 

>member
-27 GFDARQGAVILSRL
+27 GFDAREGAVILSRL

-296 TRFDRIVKIIE
+296 TRFDRIVKMIE

-404 LTKAQPTVAKI
+404 LTLAKPKVADVICFDGYSRETV
-415 VSFNDQSEDEL
+415 
-426 LRIAACL
+426 LRYAACL
-433 EEHFPHSMAKAVV
+433 EEHFPHSVANAIV
-446 REAVNRNLV
+446 RQAADEGIT
-455 HEELHSKVEYIVAH
+455 HDELHSKVEYIVAH
-469 GISSK
+469 GIASRVGDK
-474 IGEKHIVIGSYHFV
+474 RIVIGSHHFI
-488 FEDENATIPEG
+488 FEDEHCRVPEG
-499 KKEIFEQLPEQYS
+499 QEDLFESRSPAYS
-512 HLYMAI
+512 HVFMALNGVLMAI
-518 DGVLVAVICIED
+518 ICISD

-537 EVIAKLKKLGISKVV
+537 EVMKALRRVGFQNLV
-552 MMTGDSDRVAS
+552 MMTGDSKRTAENVAATLELDRFYA
-563 AIAKKVGVDEY
+563 
-574 HSEVL
+574 EVL
-579 PEDKASFVEAEKNA
+579 PEEKAQFVKAAKAE
-593 GRKVIM
+593 GHRVVM

-607 PALSAADVGI
+607 PALSEADAGI
-617 AISDGAEIAREI
+617 AIAEGADIAREI
-629 ADVTVGADD
+629 ADITISARD
-638 LHELVTLKK
+638 LHQ
-647 ISNGL
+647 
-652 MERIHRNYRLIVGIN
+652 LIVLKELSN
-667 TSLIVLG
+667 LLMKRVNFNYDFVVSFNAALIALG
-674 VAGAFPPTTSA
+674 VAGILPPATTA
-685 LLHNTSTLL
+685 LLHNGSTIAL
-694 ISLKSMNNL
+694 SLHSMTNL
-703 LDEKEE
+703 KKF
-709 VTEENV
+709 V
-715 AEAFA
+715 

>member
-296 TRFDRIVKIIE
+296 TRFDRIVKMIE

-404 LTKAQPTVAKI
+404 LTLAKPKVADVICFDGYSRETV
-415 VSFNDQSEDEL
+415 
-426 LRIAACL
+426 LRYAACL
-433 EEHFPHSMAKAVV
+433 EEHFPHSVANAIV
-446 REAVNRNLV
+446 RQAADEGIT
-455 HEELHSKVEYIVAH
+455 HDELHSKVEYIVAH
-469 GISSK
+469 GIASRVGDK
-474 IGEKHIVIGSYHFV
+474 RIVIGSHHFI
-488 FEDENATIPEG
+488 FEDEHCRVPEG
-499 KKEIFEQLPEQYS
+499 QEDLFESRSPAYS
-512 HLYMAI
+512 HVFMALNGVLMAI
-518 DGVLVAVICIED
+518 ICISD

-537 EVIAKLKKLGISKVV
+537 EVMKALRRVGFQNLV
-552 MMTGDSDRVAS
+552 MMRGDSKRTAENVAATLELDRFYA
-563 AIAKKVGVDEY
+563 
-574 HSEVL
+574 EVL
-579 PEDKASFVEAEKNA
+579 PEEKAQFVKAAKAE
-593 GRKVIM
+593 GHRVVM

-607 PALSAADVGI
+607 PALSEADAGI
-617 AISDGAEIAREI
+617 AIAEGADIAREI
-629 ADVTVGADD
+629 ADITISARD
-638 LHELVTLKK
+638 LHQ
-647 ISNGL
+647 
-652 MERIHRNYRLIVGIN
+652 LIVLKELSN
-667 TSLIVLG
+667 LLMKRVNFNYDFVVSFNAALIALG
-674 VAGAFPPTTSA
+674 VAGILPPATTA
-685 LLHNTSTLL
+685 LLHNGSTIAL
-694 ISLKSMNNL
+694 SLHSMTNL
-703 LDEKEE
+703 KKF
-709 VTEENV
+709 V
-715 AEAFA
+715 

>member
-79 AYLDPN
+79 AYHDPN

-296 TRFDRIVKIIE
+296 TRFDRIVKMIE

-404 LTKAQPTVAKI
+404 LTLAKPKVADVICFDGYSRETV
-415 VSFNDQSEDEL
+415 
-426 LRIAACL
+426 LRYAACL
-433 EEHFPHSMAKAVV
+433 EEHFPHSVANAIV
-446 REAVNRNLV
+446 RQAADEGIT
-455 HEELHSKVEYIVAH
+455 HDELHSKVEYIVAH
-469 GISSK
+469 GIASRVGDK
-474 IGEKHIVIGSYHFV
+474 RIVIGSHHFI
-488 FEDENATIPEG
+488 FEDEHCRVPEG
-499 KKEIFEQLPEQYS
+499 QEDLFESRSPAYS
-512 HLYMAI
+512 HVFMALNGVLMAI
-518 DGVLVAVICIED
+518 ICISD

-537 EVIAKLKKLGISKVV
+537 EVMKALRRVGFQNLV
-552 MMTGDSDRVAS
+552 MMTGDSKRTAENVA
-563 AIAKKVGVDEY
+563 ATLELDQFYA
-574 HSEVL
+574 EVL
-579 PEDKASFVEAEKNA
+579 PEEKAQFVKAAKAE
-593 GRKVIM
+593 GHRVVM

-607 PALSAADVGI
+607 PALSEADAGI
-617 AISDGAEIAREI
+617 AIAEGADIAREI
-629 ADVTVGADD
+629 ADITISARD
-638 LHELVTLKK
+638 LHQ
-647 ISNGL
+647 
-652 MERIHRNYRLIVGIN
+652 LIVLKELSN
-667 TSLIVLG
+667 LLMKRVNFNYDFVVSFNAALIALG
-674 VAGAFPPTTSA
+674 VAGILPPATTA
-685 LLHNTSTLL
+685 LLHNGSTIAL
-694 ISLKSMNNL
+694 SLHSMTNL
-703 LDEKEE
+703 KKF
-709 VTEENV
+709 V
-715 AEAFA
+715 

>member
-296 TRFDRIVKIIE
+296 TRFDRIVKMIE

-404 LTKAQPTVAKI
+404 LTLAKPKVADVICFDGYSRETV
-415 VSFNDQSEDEL
+415 
-426 LRIAACL
+426 LRYAACL
-433 EEHFPHSMAKAVV
+433 EEHFPHSVANAIV
-446 REAVNRNLV
+446 RQAADEGIT
-455 HEELHSKVEYIVAH
+455 HDELHSKVEYIVAH
-469 GISSK
+469 GIASRVGDK
-474 IGEKHIVIGSYHFV
+474 RIVIGSHHFI
-488 FEDENATIPEG
+488 FEDEYCRVPEG
-499 KKEIFEQLPEQYS
+499 QEDLFESRSPAYS
-512 HLYMAI
+512 HVFMALNGVLMAI
-518 DGVLVAVICIED
+518 ICISD

-537 EVIAKLKKLGISKVV
+537 EVMKALRRVGFQNLV
-552 MMTGDSDRVAS
+552 MMTGDSKRTAENVA
-563 AIAKKVGVDEY
+563 ATLELDQFYA
-574 HSEVL
+574 EVL
-579 PEDKASFVEAEKNA
+579 PEEKAQFVKAAKAE
-593 GRKVIM
+593 GHRVVM

-607 PALSAADVGI
+607 PALSEADAGI
-617 AISDGAEIAREI
+617 AIAEGADIAREI
-629 ADVTVGADD
+629 ADITISARD
-638 LHELVTLKK
+638 LHQ
-647 ISNGL
+647 
-652 MERIHRNYRLIVGIN
+652 LIVLKELSN
-667 TSLIVLG
+667 LLMKRVNFNYDFVVSFNAALIALG
-674 VAGAFPPTTSA
+674 VAGILPPATTA
-685 LLHNTSTLL
+685 LLHNGSTIAL
-694 ISLKSMNNL
+694 SLHSMTNL
-703 LDEKEE
+703 KKF
-709 VTEENV
+709 V
-715 AEAFA
+715 

>member
-1 MKFQMIHE
+1 MIHE

-273 TVFAGTVVEDG
+273 TVFAGTVLEDG

-404 LTKAQPTVAKI
+404 LTLAKPKVADVICFDGYSRETV
-415 VSFNDQSEDEL
+415 
-426 LRIAACL
+426 LRYAACL
-433 EEHFPHSMAKAVV
+433 EEHFPHSVANAIV
-446 REAVNRNLV
+446 RQAADEGIT
-455 HEELHSKVEYIVAH
+455 HDELHSKVEYIVAH
-469 GISSK
+469 GIASRVGDK
-474 IGEKHIVIGSYHFV
+474 RIVIGSHHFI
-488 FEDENATIPEG
+488 FEDEHCRVPEG
-499 KKEIFEQLPEQYS
+499 QEDPFESRSPAYS
-512 HLYMAI
+512 HVFMALNGVLMAI
-518 DGVLVAVICIED
+518 ICISD

-537 EVIAKLKKLGISKVV
+537 EVMKALRRVGFQNLV
-552 MMTGDSDRVAS
+552 MMTGDSKRTAENVAATLELDRFYA
-563 AIAKKVGVDEY
+563 
-574 HSEVL
+574 EVL
-579 PEDKASFVEAEKNA
+579 PEEKAQFVKAAKAE
-593 GRKVIM
+593 GHRVVM

-607 PALSAADVGI
+607 PALSEADAGI
-617 AISDGAEIAREI
+617 AIAEGADIAREI
-629 ADVTVGADD
+629 ADITISARD
-638 LHELVTLKK
+638 LHQ
-647 ISNGL
+647 
-652 MERIHRNYRLIVGIN
+652 LIVLKELSN
-667 TSLIVLG
+667 LLMKRVNFNYDFVVSFNAALIALG
-674 VAGAFPPTTSA
+674 VAGILPPATTA
-685 LLHNTSTLL
+685 LLHNGSTIAL
-694 ISLKSMNNL
+694 SLHSMTNL
-703 LDEKEE
+703 KKF
-709 VTEENV
+709 V
-715 AEAFA
+715 

>member
-129 MLRAWYHTLGF
+129 MLRDWYHTLGF

-296 TRFDRIVKIIE
+296 TRFDRIVKMIE

-404 LTKAQPTVAKI
+404 LTLAKPKVADVICFDGYSRETV
-415 VSFNDQSEDEL
+415 
-426 LRIAACL
+426 LRYAACL
-433 EEHFPHSMAKAVV
+433 EEHFPHSVANAIV
-446 REAVNRNLV
+446 RQAADEGIT
-455 HEELHSKVEYIVAH
+455 HDELHSKVEYIVAH
-469 GISSK
+469 GIASRVGDK
-474 IGEKHIVIGSYHFV
+474 RIVIGSHHFI
-488 FEDENATIPEG
+488 FEDEHCRVPEG
-499 KKEIFEQLPEQYS
+499 QEDLFESRSPAYS
-512 HLYMAI
+512 HVFMALNGVLMAI
-518 DGVLVAVICIED
+518 ICISD

-537 EVIAKLKKLGISKVV
+537 EVMKALRRVGFQNLV
-552 MMTGDSDRVAS
+552 MMTGDSKRTAENVAATLELDRFYA
-563 AIAKKVGVDEY
+563 
-574 HSEVL
+574 EVL
-579 PEDKASFVEAEKNA
+579 PEEKAQFVKAAKAE
-593 GRKVIM
+593 GHRVVM

-607 PALSAADVGI
+607 PALSEADAGI
-617 AISDGAEIAREI
+617 AIAEGADIAREI
-629 ADVTVGADD
+629 ADITISARD
-638 LHELVTLKK
+638 LHQ
-647 ISNGL
+647 
-652 MERIHRNYRLIVGIN
+652 LIVLKELSN
-667 TSLIVLG
+667 LLMKRVNFNYDFVVSFNAALIALG
-674 VAGAFPPTTSA
+674 VAGILPPATTA
-685 LLHNTSTLL
+685 LLHNGSTIAL
-694 ISLKSMNNL
+694 SLHSMTNL
-703 LDEKEE
+703 KKF
-709 VTEENV
+709 V
-715 AEAFA
+715 

>member
-1 MKFQMIHE
+1 MIHE

-273 TVFAGTVVEDG
+273 TVFAGTVVDDG

-404 LTKAQPTVAKI
+404 LTLAKPKVADVICFDGYSRETV
-415 VSFNDQSEDEL
+415 
-426 LRIAACL
+426 LRYAACL
-433 EEHFPHSMAKAVV
+433 EEHFPHSVANAIV
-446 REAVNRNLV
+446 RQAADEGIT
-455 HEELHSKVEYIVAH
+455 HDELHSKVEYIVAH
-469 GISSK
+469 GIASRVGDK
-474 IGEKHIVIGSYHFV
+474 RIVIGSHHFI
-488 FEDENATIPEG
+488 FEDEHCRVPEG
-499 KKEIFEQLPEQYS
+499 QEDLFESRSPAYS
-512 HLYMAI
+512 HVFMALNGVLMAI
-518 DGVLVAVICIED
+518 ICISD

-537 EVIAKLKKLGISKVV
+537 EVMKALRRVGFQNLV
-552 MMTGDSDRVAS
+552 MMTGDSKRTAENVAATLELDRFYA
-563 AIAKKVGVDEY
+563 
-574 HSEVL
+574 EVL
-579 PEDKASFVEAEKNA
+579 PEEKAQFVKAAKAE
-593 GRKVIM
+593 GHRVVM

-607 PALSAADVGI
+607 PALSEADAGI
-617 AISDGAEIAREI
+617 AIAEGADIAREI
-629 ADVTVGADD
+629 ADITISARD
-638 LHELVTLKK
+638 LHQ
-647 ISNGL
+647 
-652 MERIHRNYRLIVGIN
+652 LIVLKELSN
-667 TSLIVLG
+667 LLMKRVNFNYDFVVSFNAALIALG
-674 VAGAFPPTTSA
+674 VAGILPPATTA
-685 LLHNTSTLL
+685 LLHNGSTIAL
-694 ISLKSMNNL
+694 SLHSMTNL
-703 LDEKEE
+703 KKF
-709 VTEENV
+709 V
-715 AEAFA
+715 

>member
-1 MKFQMIHE
+1 MIHE

-296 TRFDRIVKIIE
+296 TRFDRIVKMIE

-404 LTKAQPTVAKI
+404 LTLAKPKVADVICFDGYSRETV
-415 VSFNDQSEDEL
+415 
-426 LRIAACL
+426 LRYAACL
-433 EEHFPHSMAKAVV
+433 EEHFPHSVANAIV
-446 REAVNRNLV
+446 RQAADEGIT
-455 HEELHSKVEYIVAH
+455 HDELHSKVEYIVAH
-469 GISSK
+469 GIASRVGDK
-474 IGEKHIVIGSYHFV
+474 RIVIGSHHFI
-488 FEDENATIPEG
+488 FEDEHCRVPEG
-499 KKEIFEQLPEQYS
+499 QEDLFESRFPAYS
-512 HLYMAI
+512 HVFMALNGVLMAI
-518 DGVLVAVICIED
+518 ICISD

-537 EVIAKLKKLGISKVV
+537 EVMKALRRVGFQNLV
-552 MMTGDSDRVAS
+552 MMTGDSKRTAENVAATLELDRFYA
-563 AIAKKVGVDEY
+563 
-574 HSEVL
+574 EVL
-579 PEDKASFVEAEKNA
+579 PEEKAQFVKAAKAE
-593 GRKVIM
+593 GHRVVM

-607 PALSAADVGI
+607 PALSEADAGI
-617 AISDGAEIAREI
+617 AIAEGADIAREI
-629 ADVTVGADD
+629 ADITISARD
-638 LHELVTLKK
+638 LHQ
-647 ISNGL
+647 
-652 MERIHRNYRLIVGIN
+652 LIVLKELSN
-667 TSLIVLG
+667 LLMKRVNFNYDFVVSFNAALIALG
-674 VAGAFPPTTSA
+674 VAGILPPATTA
-685 LLHNTSTLL
+685 LLHNGSTIAL
-694 ISLKSMNNL
+694 SLHSMTNL
-703 LDEKEE
+703 KKF
-709 VTEENV
+709 V
-715 AEAFA
+715 

>member
-1 MKFQMIHE
+1 MIHE

-256 QASMTGESMPVR
+256 QASMTGDSMPVR

-404 LTKAQPTVAKI
+404 LTLAKPKVADVICFDGYSRETV
-415 VSFNDQSEDEL
+415 
-426 LRIAACL
+426 LRYAACL
-433 EEHFPHSMAKAVV
+433 EEHFPHSVANAIV
-446 REAVNRNLV
+446 RQAADEGIT
-455 HEELHSKVEYIVAH
+455 HDELHSKVEYIVAH
-469 GISSK
+469 GIASRVGDK
-474 IGEKHIVIGSYHFV
+474 RIVIGSHHFI
-488 FEDENATIPEG
+488 FEDEHCRVPEG
-499 KKEIFEQLPEQYS
+499 QEDLFESRSPAYS
-512 HLYMAI
+512 HVFMALNGVLMAI
-518 DGVLVAVICIED
+518 ICISD

-537 EVIAKLKKLGISKVV
+537 EVMKALRRVGFQNLV
-552 MMTGDSDRVAS
+552 MMTGDSKRTAENVAATLELDRFYA
-563 AIAKKVGVDEY
+563 
-574 HSEVL
+574 EVL
-579 PEDKASFVEAEKNA
+579 PEEKAQFVKAAKAE
-593 GRKVIM
+593 GHRVVM

-607 PALSAADVGI
+607 PALSEADAGI
-617 AISDGAEIAREI
+617 AIAEGADIAREI
-629 ADVTVGADD
+629 ADITISARD
-638 LHELVTLKK
+638 LHQ
-647 ISNGL
+647 
-652 MERIHRNYRLIVGIN
+652 LIVLKELSN
-667 TSLIVLG
+667 LLMKRVNFNYDFVVSFNAALIALG
-674 VAGAFPPTTSA
+674 VAGILPPATTA
-685 LLHNTSTLL
+685 LLHNGSTIAL
-694 ISLKSMNNL
+694 SLHSMTNL
-703 LDEKEE
+703 KKF
-709 VTEENV
+709 V
-715 AEAFA
+715 

>member
-296 TRFDRIVKIIE
+296 TRFDRIVKMIE

-404 LTKAQPTVAKI
+404 LTLAKPKVADVICFDGYSRETV
-415 VSFNDQSEDEL
+415 
-426 LRIAACL
+426 LRYAACL
-433 EEHFPHSMAKAVV
+433 EEHFPHSVANAIV
-446 REAVNRNLV
+446 RQAADEGIT
-455 HEELHSKVEYIVAH
+455 HDELHSKVEYIVAH
-469 GISSK
+469 GIASRVGDK
-474 IGEKHIVIGSYHFV
+474 RIVIGSHHFI
-488 FEDENATIPEG
+488 FEDEHCRVPEG
-499 KKEIFEQLPEQYS
+499 QEDLFESRSPAYS
-512 HLYMAI
+512 HVFMALNGVLMAI
-518 DGVLVAVICIED
+518 ICISD

-537 EVIAKLKKLGISKVV
+537 EVMKALRRVGFQNLV
-552 MMTGDSDRVAS
+552 MMTGDSKRTAENVA
-563 AIAKKVGVDEY
+563 ATLELDQFYA
-574 HSEVL
+574 EVL
-579 PEDKASFVEAEKNA
+579 PEEKAQFVKAAKAE
-593 GRKVIM
+593 GHRVVM

-607 PALSAADVGI
+607 PALSEADAGI
-617 AISDGAEIAREI
+617 AIAEGADIAREI
-629 ADVTVGADD
+629 ADITISARD
-638 LHELVTLKK
+638 LHQ
-647 ISNGL
+647 
-652 MERIHRNYRLIVGIN
+652 LIVLKELSN
-667 TSLIVLG
+667 LLMKRVNFNYDFVVSFNAALIALG
-674 VAGAFPPTTSA
+674 VAGILPPATTA
-685 LLHNTSTLL
+685 LLHNGSTIAL
-694 ISLKSMNNL
+694 SLHSMTNL
-703 LDEKEE
+703 KKF
-709 VTEENV
+709 V
-715 AEAFA
+715 

>member
-284 EICIRVTGTVGD
+284 EIYIRVTGTVGD

-404 LTKAQPTVAKI
+404 LTLAKPKVADVICFDGYSRETV
-415 VSFNDQSEDEL
+415 
-426 LRIAACL
+426 LRYAACL
-433 EEHFPHSMAKAVV
+433 EEHFPHSVANAIV
-446 REAVNRNLV
+446 RQAADEGIT
-455 HEELHSKVEYIVAH
+455 HDELHSKVEYIVAH
-469 GISSK
+469 GIASRVGDK
-474 IGEKHIVIGSYHFV
+474 RIVIGSHHFI
-488 FEDENATIPEG
+488 FEDEHCRVPEG
-499 KKEIFEQLPEQYS
+499 QEDLFESRSPAYS
-512 HLYMAI
+512 HVFMALNGVLMAI
-518 DGVLVAVICIED
+518 ICISD

-537 EVIAKLKKLGISKVV
+537 EVMKALRRVGFQNLV
-552 MMTGDSDRVAS
+552 MMTGDSKRTAENVAATLELDRFYA
-563 AIAKKVGVDEY
+563 
-574 HSEVL
+574 EVL
-579 PEDKASFVEAEKNA
+579 PEEKAQFVKAAKAE
-593 GRKVIM
+593 GHRVVM

-607 PALSAADVGI
+607 PALSEADAGI
-617 AISDGAEIAREI
+617 AIAEGADIAREI
-629 ADVTVGADD
+629 ADITISARD
-638 LHELVTLKK
+638 LHQ
-647 ISNGL
+647 
-652 MERIHRNYRLIVGIN
+652 LIVLKELSN
-667 TSLIVLG
+667 LLMKRVNFNYDFVVSFNAALIALG
-674 VAGAFPPTTSA
+674 VAGILPPATTA
-685 LLHNTSTLL
+685 LLHNGSTIAL
-694 ISLKSMNNL
+694 SLHSMTNL
-703 LDEKEE
+703 KKF
-709 VTEENV
+709 V
-715 AEAFA
+715 

>member
-1 MKFQMIHE
+1 MIHE

-404 LTKAQPTVAKI
+404 LTLAKPKVADVICFDGYSRETV
-415 VSFNDQSEDEL
+415 
-426 LRIAACL
+426 LRYAACL
-433 EEHFPHSMAKAVV
+433 EEHFPHSVANAIV
-446 REAVNRNLV
+446 RQAADEGIT
-455 HEELHSKVEYIVAH
+455 HDELHSKVEYIVAH
-469 GISSK
+469 GIASRVGDK
-474 IGEKHIVIGSYHFV
+474 RIVIGSHHFI
-488 FEDENATIPEG
+488 FEDEHCRVPEG
-499 KKEIFEQLPEQYS
+499 QEDLFESRSPAYS
-512 HLYMAI
+512 HVFMALNGVLMAI
-518 DGVLVAVICIED
+518 ICISD

-537 EVIAKLKKLGISKVV
+537 EVMKALRRVGFQNLVV
-552 MMTGDSDRVAS
+552 MTGDSKRTAENVAATLELDRFYA
-563 AIAKKVGVDEY
+563 
-574 HSEVL
+574 EVL
-579 PEDKASFVEAEKNA
+579 PEEKAQFVKAAKAE
-593 GRKVIM
+593 GHRVVM

-607 PALSAADVGI
+607 PALSEADAGI
-617 AISDGAEIAREI
+617 AIAEGADIAREI
-629 ADVTVGADD
+629 ADITISARD
-638 LHELVTLKK
+638 LHQ
-647 ISNGL
+647 
-652 MERIHRNYRLIVGIN
+652 LIVLKELSN
-667 TSLIVLG
+667 LLMKRVNFNYDFVVSFNAALIALG
-674 VAGAFPPTTSA
+674 VAGILPPATTA
-685 LLHNTSTLL
+685 LLHNGSTIAL
-694 ISLKSMNNL
+694 SLHSMTNL
-703 LDEKEE
+703 KKF
-709 VTEENV
+709 V
-715 AEAFA
+715 

>member
-158 DATAITAAML
+158 DATAITTAML

-404 LTKAQPTVAKI
+404 LTLAKPKVADVICFDGYSRETV
-415 VSFNDQSEDEL
+415 
-426 LRIAACL
+426 LRYAACL
-433 EEHFPHSMAKAVV
+433 EEHFPHSVANAIV
-446 REAVNRNLV
+446 RQAADEGIT
-455 HEELHSKVEYIVAH
+455 HDELHSKVEYIVAH
-469 GISSK
+469 GIASRVGDK
-474 IGEKHIVIGSYHFV
+474 RIVIGSHHFI
-488 FEDENATIPEG
+488 FEDEHCRVPEG
-499 KKEIFEQLPEQYS
+499 QEDLFESRSPAYS
-512 HLYMAI
+512 HVFMALNGVLMAI
-518 DGVLVAVICIED
+518 ICISD

-537 EVIAKLKKLGISKVV
+537 EVMKALRRVGFQNLV
-552 MMTGDSDRVAS
+552 MMTGDSKRTAENVAATLELDRFYA
-563 AIAKKVGVDEY
+563 
-574 HSEVL
+574 EVL
-579 PEDKASFVEAEKNA
+579 PEEKAQFVKAAKAE
-593 GRKVIM
+593 GHRVVM

-607 PALSAADVGI
+607 PALSEADAGI
-617 AISDGAEIAREI
+617 AIAEGADIAREI
-629 ADVTVGADD
+629 ADITISARD
-638 LHELVTLKK
+638 LHQ
-647 ISNGL
+647 
-652 MERIHRNYRLIVGIN
+652 LIVLKELSN
-667 TSLIVLG
+667 LLMKRVNFNYDFVVSFNAALIALG
-674 VAGAFPPTTSA
+674 VAGILPPATTA
-685 LLHNTSTLL
+685 LLHNGSTIAL
-694 ISLKSMNNL
+694 SLHSMTNL
-703 LDEKEE
+703 KKF
-709 VTEENV
+709 V
-715 AEAFA
+715 

>member
-1 MKFQMIHE
+1 MIHE

-296 TRFDRIVKIIE
+296 TRFDRIVKMIE

-391 AEADTI
+391 AAADTI

-404 LTKAQPTVAKI
+404 LTLAKPKVADVICFDGYSRETV
-415 VSFNDQSEDEL
+415 
-426 LRIAACL
+426 LRYAACL
-433 EEHFPHSMAKAVV
+433 EEHFPHSVANAIV
-446 REAVNRNLV
+446 RQAADEGIT
-455 HEELHSKVEYIVAH
+455 HDELHSKVEYIVAH
-469 GISSK
+469 GIASRVGDK
-474 IGEKHIVIGSYHFV
+474 RIVIGSHHFI
-488 FEDENATIPEG
+488 FEDEHCRVPEG
-499 KKEIFEQLPEQYS
+499 QEDLFESRSPAYS
-512 HLYMAI
+512 HVFMALNGVLMAI
-518 DGVLVAVICIED
+518 ICISD

-537 EVIAKLKKLGISKVV
+537 EVMKALRRVGFQNLV
-552 MMTGDSDRVAS
+552 MMTGDSKRTAENVAATLELDRFYA
-563 AIAKKVGVDEY
+563 
-574 HSEVL
+574 EVL
-579 PEDKASFVEAEKNA
+579 PEEKAQFVKAAKAE
-593 GRKVIM
+593 GHRVVM

-607 PALSAADVGI
+607 PALSEADAGI
-617 AISDGAEIAREI
+617 AIAEGADIAREI
-629 ADVTVGADD
+629 ADITISARD
-638 LHELVTLKK
+638 LHQ
-647 ISNGL
+647 
-652 MERIHRNYRLIVGIN
+652 LIVLKELSN
-667 TSLIVLG
+667 LLMKRVNFNYDFVVSFNAALIALG
-674 VAGAFPPTTSA
+674 VAGILPPATTA
-685 LLHNTSTLL
+685 LLHNGSTIAL
-694 ISLKSMNNL
+694 SLHSMTNL
-703 LDEKEE
+703 KKF
-709 VTEENV
+709 V
-715 AEAFA
+715 